1 VLAAGAL
8 ATPVVTRVAF
18 EGAVPTERTLT
29 DRLTVRFPRTA
40 RVIFALGIWLTT
52 PRSAIRRD
60 GLRRVL
66 RSGWAAAP
74 RKDWE
79 LMFVRYSP
87 EVIWEIPEE
96 FQTLGFAASYR
107 GHAGLVQGLEQFS
120 EAFESWE
127 ILPAR
132 ALDFGDRV
140 LALGR
145 FRGKARASGVE
156 WEQEFSQLVTLQR
169 GLVVRDRFFYSWG
182 QGLKAVGLDP
192 DDWT

>member
-1 VLAAGAL
+1 MGAVEP
-8 ATPVVTRVAF
+8 PVVTRVAVD
-18 EGAVPTERTLT
+18 GPMPGRRGVI
-29 DRLTVRFPRTA
+29 DRLTVRFPRLA
-40 RVIFALGIWLTT
+40 QLFLALGIRLCG
-52 PRSAIRRD
+52 PRSGMRRD

-87 EVIWEIPEE
+87 EVVWEIPEE
-96 FQTLGFAASYR
+96 FQTLGFAESYH
-107 GHAGLVQGLEQFS
+107 GHAGLVEGLERFA

-127 ILPAR
+127 IRPVR

-140 LALGR
+140 LALGD

-156 WEQEFSQLVTLQR
+156 WQQKFSQLVTLDK
-169 GLVVRDRFFYSWG
+169 GLVVRDRFFYSWE
-182 QGLKAVGLDP
+182 QGLRAAGLEP
-192 DDWT
+192 QDWT